1 MIKRIIRFYLTV
13 LLGLLT
19 SVYSYSGEDAETII
33 KKLQKKYDT
42 IKDASINYT
51 QNIQFGVTKNEQ
63 TFSGRLIMK
72 RGNKYRI
79 QMEQQTI
86 ITDGKSVWSV
96 NLMNRQVVID
106 KYHDDP
112 KTFSP
117 DKIMVNVPDN
127 YNASILG
134 KEKLK
139 DRELL
144 AIKLIP
150 KNKKSN
156 IRWMKVWV
164 DEDDLLMK
172 KIQVLEVSDNLSTY
186 TIDELK
192 INQGISD
199 KEFLYEAPSGIE
211 VIDLR

>member
-19 SVYSYSGEDAETII
+19 SVYSYSGEDAE
-33 KKLQKKYDT
+33 T

-96 NLMNRQVVID
+96 NLMNKQVVID